1 MVEKK
6 RGEIKAGK
14 WSTPNTLNL
23 LETWMRYERFGTF
36 REFKQKLT
44 KLKPTKNPYHQMQD
58 FKYWT
63 ANIYSY
69 IQLAF
74 ETWIVFSQSWKMC
87 FIEHEE

>member
-1 MVEKK
+1 
-6 RGEIKAGK
+6 
-14 WSTPNTLNL
+14 
-23 LETWMRYERFGTF
+23 
-36 REFKQKLT
+36 
-44 KLKPTKNPYHQMQD
+44 MQD

>member
-1 MVEKK
+1 
-6 RGEIKAGK
+6 
-14 WSTPNTLNL
+14 
-23 LETWMRYERFGTF
+23 
-36 REFKQKLT
+36 
-44 KLKPTKNPYHQMQD
+44 MQD

-63 ANIYSY
+63 ANIYSYCY